1 MCVEKSKLFQKKAS
15 VSVSPVRGEEWES
28 CSMYLLA
35 RIPILFCI
43 VVFIMGDSV
52 DVFSSPADTEPVE
65 AVFSDAPII
74 VMIFREKIRAVNVR
88 INSRRGC
95 FHGCTSA
102 LWYTIFSFL
111 LTLVFSFAVQVQIY
125 IIISCHSFLF
135 FFFFSFFLGFNFKI
149 LIVLN
154 ISTYEE
160 ITVLT
165 QYYY

>member
-1 MCVEKSKLFQKKAS
+1 MWRNQNCSKKRLLCPFRRFAEKNGNR
-15 VSVSPVRGEEWES
+15 V
-28 CSMYLLA
+28 LA

-65 AVFSDAPII
+65 AVFSDALIF
-74 VMIFREKIRAVNVR
+74 VVIFREKIRAVNVR
-88 INSRRGC
+88 INSRLGC
-95 FHGCTSA
+95 FLGCAPA
-102 LWYTIFSFL
+102 LWYAIFSFL
-111 LTLVFSFAVQVQIY
+111 LTLVFSIAVQVQIY

-135 FFFFSFFLGFNFKI
+135 FFFLSFFLGFNFKI

-154 ISTYEE
+154 FSTYEE
-160 ITVLT
+160 NTVLT